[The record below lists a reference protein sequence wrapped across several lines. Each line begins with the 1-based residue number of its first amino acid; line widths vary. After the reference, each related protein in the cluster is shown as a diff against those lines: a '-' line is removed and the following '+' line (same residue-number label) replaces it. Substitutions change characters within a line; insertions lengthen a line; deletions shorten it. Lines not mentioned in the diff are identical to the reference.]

1 VLTASDI
8 ERLIHAYDVGTL
20 LHITRAIHGYVNE
33 TALIETDSGRFVVR
47 RNHRRFTIAAL
58 RRRHALIAWLRE
70 RDFPAPALIPARSGA
85 TLVELDNRCYEI
97 QEYVEGGDY
106 DPDDPRQLAGIGATL
121 ARYHRA
127 VQGFPIPSEE
137 SAFRY
142 NPQTIL
148 VRTEQLLER
157 DVLGELHEMLR
168 WYDLHAARLRSAMSE
183 RVYVTLP
190 HCLIHGDVHSDNF
203 RFADGDV
210 AALLDYDQVCWDAR
224 IVDLADALIAF
235 ATAPSDEMIWGVY
248 SGPLDEEHAAQLV
261 HAYNRVSPLAHAE
274 VAMLPLV
281 IEALWMQGE
290 LGRVIS
296 TPEGAPEYHMSVL
309 DQGRVLVEWI
319 ERRREELVG
328 RWFTQAKMR

>member
-8 ERLIHAYDVGTL
+8 ERLLHAYDLGVL
-20 LHITRAIHGYVNE
+20 KQITRAIHGYVNE
-33 TALIETDSGRFVVR
+33 TALIETDGGRFVAR

-58 RRRHALIAWLRE
+58 RRRHALILWLRE
-70 RDFPAPALIPARSGA
+70 RDVPAPALIPTQTGA
-85 TLVELDNRCYEI
+85 TLVELDNRFYEL
-97 QEYVEGGDY
+97 QEFVEGGDY
-106 DPDDPRQLAGIGATL
+106 DPDDPGQLAGIGATL
-121 ARYHRA
+121 ARYHLA
-127 VQGFPIPSEE
+127 VLGFPMPPEE

-168 WYDLHAARLRSAMSE
+168 WYDLRAARLRRTMSE
-183 RVYVTLP
+183 RVYATLP
-190 HCLIHGDVHSDNF
+190 HCLIHGDIHSDNF
-203 RFADGDV
+203 RFTDGDV

-235 ATAPSDEMIWGVY
+235 ATAPSGEMIWGVY
-248 SGPLDEEHAAQLV
+248 SGPLDEEKATRLI
-261 HAYNRVSPLAHAE
+261 HAYSAVSPLE
-274 VAMLPLV
+274 RSEIAMLPLV

-319 ERRREELVG
+319 ERRREGLVG
-328 RWFTQAKMR
+328 CWLEGRVT